1 MGIRLP
7 EMMLHAKQTIRS
19 WSHSK
24 HQCSYQRLSAVN
36 VLVFKQRTE
45 KLSLCPLLLGLV
57 FMACLP
63 SAMLLHADQLQQNV
77 QKGHF
82 AVYVGNEE
90 KNKRF
95 VVPISYLNHPLF
107 QALLNQAEQEFGFD
121 HPLGGLMVRCAED
134 EFINLTS
141 RINHA

>member
-24 HQCSYQRLSAVN
+24 HQCSYQRPSAV
-36 VLVFKQRTE
+36 
-45 KLSLCPLLLGLV
+45 
-57 FMACLP
+57 
-63 SAMLLHADQLQQNV
+63 NV

-121 HPLGGLMVRCAED
+121 HPLGGLMVPCAED

>member
-7 EMMLHAKQTIRS
+7 EMMLHAKQTMRR

-24 HQCSYQRLSAVN
+24 HQCSCQTPSAV
-36 VLVFKQRTE
+36 
-45 KLSLCPLLLGLV
+45 
-57 FMACLP
+57 
-63 SAMLLHADQLQQNV
+63 NV

-82 AVYVGNEE
+82 AVYVGDEE
-90 KNKRF
+90 KKKRF
-95 VVPISYLNHPLF
+95 VIPISYLKHPLF
-107 QALLNQAEQEFGFD
+107 QALLNHAEQEFGFD
-121 HPLGGLMVRCAED
+121 HPLGGLMVPCAED

>member
-7 EMMLHAKQTIRS
+7 AMVLQAKKTIRR

-24 HQCSYQRLSAVN
+24 HQCSSYQTSSEV
-36 VLVFKQRTE
+36 
-45 KLSLCPLLLGLV
+45 
-57 FMACLP
+57 
-63 SAMLLHADQLQQNV
+63 NV

-82 AVYVGNEE
+82 AVYVGDEE

-95 VVPISYLNHPLF
+95 VVPISYLKHPLF
-107 QALLNQAEQEFGFD
+107 QTLLNRAEEEFGFD
-121 HPLGGLMVRCAED
+121 HHLVRGLIVPCTED
-134 EFINLTS
+134 EFLKLTS